1 MNIVNNLR
9 KLVGGVVLEDDP
21 AETCEER
28 RFREYIRAL
37 NTPVILPPEEWVDP
51 YAITWEGRGT
61 GRSTKKEGY

>member
-9 KLVGGVVLEDDP
+9 KWVGGVVLEDDST
-21 AETCEER
+21 ETYEER

-37 NTPVILPPEEWVDP
+37 NNPVILPPEEWVDP

>member
-9 KLVGGVVLEDDP
+9 KWVGGVVLEDDST
-21 AETCEER
+21 ETYEER

>member
-21 AETCEER
+21 AETYEER

>member
-1 MNIVNNLR
+1 MSFVKNVR
-9 KLVGGVVLEDDP
+9 KWVGGVVLEDDP
-21 AETCEER
+21 AETYEER

-37 NTPVILPPEEWVDP
+37 NNPVILPPEEWVDP